1 MSGRSV
7 ATYNDPEF
15 LNITSVSPLMSKCNI
30 KVLYLGGNRNGSF
43 ITKEKATSM
52 AETLRGCPIAG
63 HYIENKEDFGG
74 HGQKL
79 VIDDDGFHFQKET
92 KPYGFVDLNS
102 KIWFQDFIDTDEFG
116 NETQRTY
123 LMVEGYLW
131 TGQFPELQPV
141 IDEGRPQ
148 SMELDENTLKGH
160 WSEDTKSGIE
170 FFIIDDATFFELC
183 ILGEDVEPCFEG
195 ANVTKSTNYSLEN
208 GKDFTKTLAT
218 MMNELKQYTLA
229 NNLEGGKTMPTNE
242 EVKAQ
247 EVEQTATPETEFTA
261 EGQVNAEG
269 EAVVEPVAAAEE
281 PQAEE
286 NASVA
291 EISNENLDT
300 SVENDF
306 SKNENIIEGENSNVE
321 EVVVETVSKEE
332 YTLLE
337 EKYNNLQSEYA
348 ALKEE
353 NEALATY
360 KAQIEDNE
368 KLDLIQKE
376 FSMLSEED
384 TKEVLENRA
393 NYSLSEIKS
402 QLAVIYFDKCN
413 KEQDAKVE
421 ETKVEVPTTFSLDS
435 MGAQNVSDPIAAAL
449 LSQRKS
455 Q

>member
-15 LNITSVSPLMSKCNI
+15 LNITSVSPLMSKCDI

-43 ITKEKATSM
+43 ITKERAMSM

-63 HYIENKEDFGG
+63 HYVENKEDFGG

-79 VIDDDGFHFQKET
+79 VVDDEGFHFEKQT
-92 KPYGFVDLNS
+92 RPYGFIDLNS

-131 TGQFPELQPV
+131 TGQFPEVQQV

-148 SMELDENTLKGH
+148 SMELHDATLKGH

-170 FFIIDDATFFELC
+170 FFIIDDATFFQLC

-195 ANVTKSTNYSLEN
+195 AEVTNSTNNYSLDN
-208 GKDFTKTLAT
+208 GKDFTKTLAA
-218 MMNELKQYTLA
+218 MLKELKEYTLA
-229 NNLEGGKTMPTNE
+229 NNSEGGKTMPTPNE
-242 EVKAQ
+242 EVMVQ
-247 EVEQTATPETEFTA
+247 NEEQVVETEFTA
-261 EGQVNAEG
+261 EAQVNAEG
-269 EAVVEPVAAAEE
+269 EAVTGSAETEVQTEEVA
-281 PQAEE
+281 
-286 NASVA
+286 NVA
-291 EISNENLDT
+291 ENSEENLDT
-300 SVENDF
+300 NVENDF
-306 SKNENIIEGENSNVE
+306 SKNENNIEGENSNIE
-321 EVVVETVSKEE
+321 EPVVETVSKEE

-337 EKYNNLQSEYA
+337 EKYNNLQSDYE
-348 ALKEE
+348 ALKSE
-353 NEALATY
+353 NETLSAY

-384 TKEVLENRA
+384 TKEILENRA
-393 NYSLSEIKS
+393 NYSLAEIKS

-413 KEQDAKVE
+413 KEQEVKVE
-421 ETKVEVPTTFSLDS
+421 ETKTEVPTTFSLDS
-435 MGAQNVSDPIAAAL
+435 ISANISDPIAAAL
-449 LSQRKS
+449 MSQRKS
-455 Q
+455 K

>member
-15 LNITSVSPLMSKCNI
+15 LNITSVSPLMSKCDI

-43 ITKEKATSM
+43 ITKERAMSM

-63 HYIENKEDFGG
+63 HYVENKEDFVG

-79 VIDDDGFHFQKET
+79 VFDDEGFHFEKQT
-92 KPYGFVDLNS
+92 KPYGFIDLNS

-131 TGQFPELQPV
+131 TGQFPEVQQV

-148 SMELDENTLKGH
+148 SMELHDATLKGH

-170 FFIIDDATFFELC
+170 FFIIDDATFFQLC

-195 ANVTKSTNYSLEN
+195 AEVINSTNNYSLDN
-208 GKDFTKTLAT
+208 GKDFTKTLAA
-218 MMNELKQYTLA
+218 MLKELKEYTLA
-229 NNLEGGKTMPTNE
+229 NNSEGGKTMPTPNE
-242 EVKAQ
+242 EVMVQ
-247 EVEQTATPETEFTA
+247 NEEQVVETEFTA
-261 EGQVNAEG
+261 EAQVNAEG
-269 EAVVEPVAAAEE
+269 EAVTESVQTEEVA
-281 PQAEE
+281 
-286 NASVA
+286 NVA
-291 EISNENLDT
+291 ENSEENLDT
-300 SVENDF
+300 NVENDF
-306 SKNENIIEGENSNVE
+306 SKNENNIEGENSIIE
-321 EVVVETVSKEE
+321 EPVIETVSKEE
-332 YTLLE
+332 YALLE
-337 EKYNNLQSEYA
+337 EKYNNLQSDYE
-348 ALKEE
+348 ALKSE
-353 NEALATY
+353 NETLSAY

-384 TKEVLENRA
+384 TKEILENRA
-393 NYSLSEIKS
+393 NYSLAEIKS

-413 KEQDAKVE
+413 KEQEVKVE
-421 ETKVEVPTTFSLDS
+421 ETKTEVPTTFSLDS
-435 MGAQNVSDPIAAAL
+435 ISANISDPIAAAL
-449 LSQRKS
+449 MSQRQSK
-455 Q
+455 